1 MQAFIAVNTQ
11 HEKLLITSS
20 RIYVW
25 TTTEFFRGL
34 GVLSRCASDDRFPAV
49 IYIILLEI
57 KRRGLREA
65 STGARVGHRRR

>member
-34 GVLSRCASDDRFPAV
+34 GVLSRRASDRFPAV
-49 IYIILLEI
+49 IYIILLE
-57 KRRGLREA
+57 KKTRLEAA